1 MSSITH
7 YSTLLLAVCIDPK
20 WRWLVGT
27 IVIVVSLYALDIIA
41 RWYRDRKLKQFG
53 SPAPLVR
60 FRLPL
65 GMDVA
70 VTTAYALFTH
80 SFLERVEKW
89 LSAVPG
95 RTVDLRTFGV
105 SMFVTDEPDNIRA
118 IMSTNWSN
126 FGKGDVARGVFGNM
140 MGDAIFII
148 DGDIWHQTKDML
160 RPHVGVLRS
169 NDLEITEMHV
179 QNLFQHF
186 NTSPA
191 VEVYDL
197 IDRFQ
202 LDVTTEVYLG
212 ESASSLATNKQPFRQ
227 AMDTLFTI
235 NTTRI
240 LFGKL
245 SLLFPDTW
253 IAPKA
258 IENLHSYTRGLY
270 KRALARDFSKK
281 SPEDYNLLDDL
292 IMQNKDYEVI
302 RCQMIAIMLGGKDPS
317 SILITWSIFEMG
329 RHPRIMK
336 KMKAEVERICGSKPP
351 TASQLKELTYV
362 RHVINETFRM
372 YHPLGLNI
380 KHAMADTTLP
390 TGGGPTG
397 KEPLAVPKGTSV
409 MYSTVGMQRRKDIY
423 GEDAHVFRPERWGEN
438 TPNRWH
444 FLPYNHGVRIC
455 MGRNFGQQQLEY
467 ILARICQDY
476 AEIRI
481 PSDQPKQQIRVELN
495 TKMAHPC
502 LCEFV
507 REEKK
512 NLE

>member
-1 MSSITH
+1 MSSIIH

-27 IVIVVSLYALDIIA
+27 IVVVVSLYALDIAA
-41 RWYRDRKLKQFG
+41 RWYRDRKFRQFG

-70 VTTAYALFTH
+70 VTTAYAIFTYN
-80 SFLERVEKW
+80 FLERVEKW

-118 IMSTNWSN
+118 IMLTN
-126 FGKGDVARGVFGNM
+126 
-140 MGDAIFII
+140 
-148 DGDIWHQTKDML
+148 
-160 RPHVGVLRS
+160 VGVLRS

-186 NTSPA
+186 NTSQA
-191 VEVYDL
+191 IEVYDL

-253 IAPKA
+253 IAPKV

-292 IMQNKDYEVI
+292 IMQNNDYEVWSV
-302 RCQMIAIMLGGKDPS
+302 MLGGKDPS

-336 KMKAEVERICGSKPP
+336 KMKAEVERICGNKSP

-372 YHPLGLNI
+372 YHP
-380 KHAMADTTLP
+380 HTTLP

-423 GEDAHVFRPERWGEN
+423 GEDAHVFRPERWEEN

-467 ILARICQDY
+467 ILPRICQDY
-476 AEIRI
+476 AEIGI

-502 LCEFV
+502 FCEFV